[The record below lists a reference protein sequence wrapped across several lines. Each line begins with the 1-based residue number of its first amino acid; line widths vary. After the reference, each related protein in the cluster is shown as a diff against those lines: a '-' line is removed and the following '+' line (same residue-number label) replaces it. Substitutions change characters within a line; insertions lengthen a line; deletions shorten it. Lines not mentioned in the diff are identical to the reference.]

1 MTRASFG
8 QRSIENSIELAMLN
22 IKQGLVFLVSHCL
35 LSQVVVYEEVRN
47 VMLIFILWVGQC
59 CWWSAELSSD

>member
-1 MTRASFG
+1 
-8 QRSIENSIELAMLN
+8 MLN

-59 CWWSAELSSD
+59 CWWSAELSSDQA